1 VKVVGVALATKP
13 VYGNGQ
19 MASRKGE
26 YFRRELSVNNAG
38 GPVWLGVTVTS
49 PGEPTVTGNLLVPRT
64 PEVFT
69 HDLDGNLTADGRWTY
84 TWDAENRLLRV
95 QSRSDTP
102 LGSWRR
108 VEWQY
113 DALGRRIRQT
123 TWSWLVQSNLWVVTE
138 DLGMVSDPLLFGR
151 HVIELNA
158 SNNALVRSYVWGLD
172 LSGTMDGAGG
182 VGGLLWVTLHT
193 VSGPAAGTHFVAY
206 DGNGNIVVL
215 SAASDGSETARYE
228 YGPFGEPIRVT
239 GPARATLNPFRFST
253 KRTCNTTDLVVYE
266 YRAYSPALGRWLSR
280 DPIGELGFMLLGGGT
295 LPITG
300 MEFDDE
306 SNGAPISERGD
317 ENLYVFVGNDPIS
330 FLDILGLVDFR
341 FEPVVGELSG
351 MIVRAGHWGQPFNYA
366 DGSAS
371 SSSKSA
377 HTFIKVWSGPTSRG
391 SCNTVQ
397 FKGKYGDNAGAI
409 TVYAQDNCPGK
420 YKIYF
425 DLTYEIKTTGPRG
438 NALLKVDKITES
450 VVGRTAT
457 IKKKKMIAVIVN
469 IPAKQEVSVLRYDPI
484 ISFPPEPRKRN
495 STGSIDFNVEVVRV
509 KKLD

>member
-1 VKVVGVALATKP
+1 
-13 VYGNGQ
+13 
-19 MASRKGE
+19 
-26 YFRRELSVNNAG
+26 
-38 GPVWLGVTVTS
+38 
-49 PGEPTVTGNLLVPRT
+49 
-64 PEVFT
+64 
-69 HDLDGNLTADGRWTY
+69 
-84 TWDAENRLLRV
+84 
-95 QSRSDTP
+95 
-102 LGSWRR
+102 
-108 VEWQY
+108 
-113 DALGRRIRQT
+113 
-123 TWSWLVQSNLWVVTE
+123 
-138 DLGMVSDPLLFGR
+138 
-151 HVIELNA
+151 
-158 SNNALVRSYVWGLD
+158 
-172 LSGTMDGAGG
+172 
-182 VGGLLWVTLHT
+182 
-193 VSGPAAGTHFVAY
+193 
-206 DGNGNIVVL
+206 
-215 SAASDGSETARYE
+215 
-228 YGPFGEPIRVT
+228 
-239 GPARATLNPFRFST
+239 
-253 KRTCNTTDLVVYE
+253 
-266 YRAYSPALGRWLSR
+266 
-280 DPIGELGFMLLGGGT
+280 
-295 LPITG
+295 
-300 MEFDDE
+300 
-306 SNGAPISERGD
+306 
-317 ENLYVFVGNDPIS
+317 VFVGNDPIS

-351 MIVRAGHWGQPFNYA
+351 MTVRAGHWGQPFNYA

-371 SSSKSA
+371 SSSKSD

-438 NALLKVDKITES
+438 NALLKVDKIRES

>member
-1 VKVVGVALATKP
+1 
-13 VYGNGQ
+13 
-19 MASRKGE
+19 M
-26 YFRRELSVNNAG
+26 
-38 GPVWLGVTVTS
+38 
-49 PGEPTVTGNLLVPRT
+49 
-64 PEVFT
+64 
-69 HDLDGNLTADGRWTY
+69 
-84 TWDAENRLLRV
+84 
-95 QSRSDTP
+95 
-102 LGSWRR
+102 
-108 VEWQY
+108 
-113 DALGRRIRQT
+113 
-123 TWSWLVQSNLWVVTE
+123 
-138 DLGMVSDPLLFGR
+138 GMVVDLKLISDPMLFGR
-151 HVIELNA
+151 HVVELNA
-158 SNNALVRSYVWGLD
+158 TNNTQVLSYVGVVD
-172 LSGTMDGAGG
+172 LSGTEQGAGG

-193 VSGPAAGTHFVAY
+193 ASGAAAGTHFAAY
-206 DGNGNIVVL
+206 DGNGNVVAL
-215 SAASDGSETARYE
+215 SAASDGSATARYE
-228 YGPFGEPIRVT
+228 CGPFGEPIRVT
-239 GPARATLNPFRFST
+239 GPAANQNPFRFST
-253 KRTCNTTDLVVYE
+253 KRTDSTTDLVLYE
-266 YRAYSPALGRWLSR
+266 YRAYNPALGRWLSR
-280 DPIGELGFMLLGGGT
+280 DPIGELGFTLLGGGT

-425 DLTYEIKTTGPRG
+425 DLTYEIKTTGR
-438 NALLKVDKITES
+438 AEMLCSK
-450 VVGRTAT
+450 
-457 IKKKKMIAVIVN
+457 
-469 IPAKQEVSVLRYDPI
+469 
-484 ISFPPEPRKRN
+484 
-495 STGSIDFNVEVVRV
+495 
-509 KKLD
+509 